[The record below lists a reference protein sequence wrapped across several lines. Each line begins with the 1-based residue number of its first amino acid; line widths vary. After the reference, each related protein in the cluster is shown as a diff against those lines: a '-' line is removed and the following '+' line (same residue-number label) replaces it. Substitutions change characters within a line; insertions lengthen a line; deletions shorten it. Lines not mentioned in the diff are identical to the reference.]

1 MKINSTTR
9 NLAIVA
15 AILFGVFLLIS
26 SFDNNK
32 KESKTAYQTLDE
44 DNLGPQYFSVKVPS
58 YIDFAGEQVPTHI
71 PDVKERLER
80 ELLVTAYRH
89 SNTFLLLK
97 KQTRWFPVIEQILR
111 EEGVPDD
118 FKYLCVAES
127 GMAQVVSPARAVG
140 FWQFLER
147 TGKEYG
153 LEINSEVDERYHVE
167 KSTRAACQYLKQA
180 KARFGSWTDAA
191 ASYNMGMAGLN
202 NQMTRQGESN
212 YYDILLNSETSR
224 YVFRI
229 LAFKEVLSNPQ
240 QYGFML
246 DYQDQ
251 YQPYQYKEV
260 FVDYSIDDFAT
271 FAKQYNTNYKTL
283 KILNP
288 WLRDK
293 SLTVQKNTYMIKVP
307 L

>member
-9 NLAIVA
+9 NL
-15 AILFGVFLLIS
+15 LFVTGFLLFSLVLIS
-26 SFDNNK
+26 SFDNSNK
-32 KESKTAYQTLDE
+32 ENKSAYKTLDG

-58 YIDFAGEQVPTHI
+58 YIDFAGEPVPTHI

-89 SNTFLLLK
+89 SNTFLMLK
-97 KQTRWFPVIEQILR
+97 RQTRWFPEIEQILR

-153 LEINSEVDERYHVE
+153 MEINSEVDERYHVE

-180 KARFGSWTDAA
+180 KAKFGNWTDAA
-191 ASYNMGMAGLN
+191 ASYNMGMGGLN
-202 NQMTRQGESN
+202 NQMTRQGERN
-212 YYDILLNSETSR
+212 YYDLLLNQETSR

-240 QYGFML
+240 KYGFML

-251 YQPYQYKEV
+251 YQPYQYREV
-260 FVDYSIDDFAT
+260 VVDYTIDDFGN
-271 FAKQYNTNYKTL
+271 FAKQHNTNYKTL

-293 SLTVQKNTYMIKVP
+293 NLTVQKNTYRIKVP